1 MHSVQCPGLVVSSSD
16 VGAQLTLQIAT
27 GEDATL
33 WNFLSNGLIESMKYP
48 GFAIVVDGSNL
59 KLSGPIQTAA
69 PVIKRV
75 GLNTTTGEYIQIF
88 ELEIFDPTGTNVA
101 RGKAA
106 TSSSV
111 YHTPSIFP
119 GGTAGPSNAV
129 DGDLTNVFHTNSRHD
144 GGDNSPWLNID
155 LGASVEARK
164 IVIYNKWCGDV
175 NDSAHPCLC
184 RLSQANLVLYDGSNN
199 IIKTL
204 NVGGTCGKAI
214 LEYDL
219 LNIPKWNK
227 VNTRLLTTNEVSAS
241 EGWNQNWTIDFLE
254 AFDGS
259 ILSGSDSGSDQ
270 RCYTLNEGFSP
281 SFEDFA
287 RGLVINDESDEDQCR
302 KAREL
307 LGFDRDYPYDTEVRD
322 RFNDKACGIDYT
334 TVDHMTKPLS
344 KPPAFSEIEFE
355 APECVSSFEMWSII
369 WLC

>member
-75 GLNTTTGEYIQIF
+75 GINTTTGEYIQIF
-88 ELEIFDPTGTNVA
+88 ELEIFDPTGTNVV

-111 YHTPSIFP
+111 HHTPSIFP

-144 GGDNSPWLNID
+144 GGDNNPWLNID
-155 LGASVEARK
+155 LGASVEACK

-184 RLSQANLVLYDGSNN
+184 RLSQANLKLYDSSNN
-199 IIKTL
+199 VIKTI
-204 NVGGTCGKAI
+204 NVGDTCGKAI

-219 LNIPKWNK
+219 CLKPEIAKTAMN
-227 VNTRLLTTNEVSAS
+227 
-241 EGWNQNWTIDFLE
+241 
-254 AFDGS
+254 
-259 ILSGSDSGSDQ
+259 
-270 RCYTLNEGFSP
+270 RC
-281 SFEDFA
+281 
-287 RGLVINDESDEDQCR
+287 DESMALLVGSQTSLGTL
-302 KAREL
+302 KAIADLVKAEGPERMPGSCCFDTPTSNDTYLGVAVRQL
-307 LGFDRDYPYDTEVRD
+307 L
-322 RFNDKACGIDYT
+322 
-334 TVDHMTKPLS
+334 
-344 KPPAFSEIEFE
+344 
-355 APECVSSFEMWSII
+355 
-369 WLC
+369 